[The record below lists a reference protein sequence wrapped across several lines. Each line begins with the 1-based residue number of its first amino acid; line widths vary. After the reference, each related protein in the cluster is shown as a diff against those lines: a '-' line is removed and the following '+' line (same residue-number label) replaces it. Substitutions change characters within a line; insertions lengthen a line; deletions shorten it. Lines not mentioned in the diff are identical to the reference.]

1 MAENRH
7 TSAADTSAD
16 QAGTTDRMATKASDA
31 IASMKTSIHDTVDN
45 VANRADAAT
54 RWAADKID
62 AVRQTPS
69 DILEAGAEYIRANP
83 YTAVGVALA
92 VGYLFGRIGRHI

>member
-31 IASMKTSIHDTVDN
+31 IASMKTSIHDTLDN
-45 VANRADAAT
+45 VANSADAAT
-54 RWAADKID
+54 R
-62 AVRQTPS
+62 
-69 DILEAGAEYIRANP
+69 
-83 YTAVGVALA
+83 
-92 VGYLFGRIGRHI
+92 